1 MTRWQEFVDDDPVL
15 AARVRD
21 RFSVRKH
28 CTLATIRA
36 DGSPRIS
43 GTEVEFA
50 EGELRIGSMPG
61 AVKAK
66 DLLRDP
72 RLSLHSP
79 TVEPPDDQPAAW
91 DGEAK
96 VAGRAIAVAS
106 PDESHRFVIDVSEV
120 VLTHLDDAGTQLV
133 ITSWHPGRGTREVRR
148 A

>member
-28 CTLATIRA
+28 CTLATLRT

-43 GTEVEFA
+43 GSEVEFTD
-50 EGELRIGSMPG
+50 GELRIGSMPG

-79 TVEPPDDQPAAW
+79 TVDPPNHEPAAW

-96 VAGRAIAVAS
+96 VSGRAIAVAS
-106 PDESHRFVIDVSEV
+106 PDESDRFVIDVSEV